1 MTKQAIIYTRFSPRP
16 NADECTSWEKQDDA
30 CTTYCVVK
38 EYAIGSRFHDKAVSG
53 KDLNR
58 PMLQA
63 AIDALSPGDILVV
76 ASSDRL
82 ARDMLVNLTIRQQI
96 INAGAM
102 LEFADGT
109 PPATSPEGKLFQNIL
124 AAFASYE
131 RERIN
136 ARTKAGHQKRRENGE
151 RTTGKIPIGWKLD
164 YENPKNLLRH
174 EGERDAILRI
184 CELSIKG
191 WSSREIG
198 EQLNREIGHCRGKL
212 WSLRTIRHL
221 IQKHSYWAAPDGDL
235 DLEPSHP

>member
-151 RTTGKIPIGWKLD
+151 RTTGKIPIGWMLDPDDPKKLVR
-164 YENPKNLLRH
+164 NI
-174 EGERDAILRI
+174 GERGAIVRM
-184 CELSIKG
+184 CELSAADYSSNDIATELDACYPFRG
-191 WSSREIG
+191 GADWSP
-198 EQLNREIGHCRGKL
+198 
-212 WSLRTIRHL
+212 RTIRHL
-221 IQKHSYWAAPDGDL
+221 IQKHSYWAALYGDRS
-235 DLEPSHP
+235 LEPSHP